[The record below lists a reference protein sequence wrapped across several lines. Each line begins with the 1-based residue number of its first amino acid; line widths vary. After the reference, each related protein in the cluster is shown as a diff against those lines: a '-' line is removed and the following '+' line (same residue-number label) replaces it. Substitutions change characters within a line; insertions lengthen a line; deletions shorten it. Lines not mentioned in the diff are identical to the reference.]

1 MIYTHYTGYSRH
13 KQIPFSVSGENAI
26 ILAQNLVIVGLIW
39 RYNKGISRT
48 EKLALTVIYFLYAV
62 TLLSNL
68 VLGPR
73 AWGLIA
79 KTNLILCTNSPFTNF
94 VI

>member
-1 MIYTHYTGYSRH
+1 MIYTHYTGYSRQ
-13 KQIPFSVSGENAI
+13 KQIPFSVSGENSI

-39 RYNKGISRT
+39 RYNKGISRA
-48 EKLALTVIYFLYAV
+48 EKLVLIGIYVVYGLA
-62 TLLSNL
+62 LLSNR

-79 KTNLILCTNSPFTNF
+79 KTNLILCTYSY
-94 VI
+94 